1 MTARSSVDAERRK
14 QGQNQ
19 RTRDQR
25 ARRANQQTIAKLGLL
40 PSVKRKVCAVFWGG
54 VICFQR
60 TCISEIF
67 DLCNDEHVLL
77 LSSEKKTKTLEHLE
91 GYI

>member
-1 MTARSSVDAERRK
+1 MTARPSIDAEHRK

-25 ARRANQQTIAKLGLL
+25 ARRANQQTIAKLGLF
-40 PSVKRKVCAVFWGG
+40 PSVKRKVCAVFFGGG

-60 TCISEIF
+60 THISEIF
-67 DLCNDEHVLL
+67 DFYVMMNTCYFCNQ
-77 LSSEKKTKTLEHLE
+77 KKKKRH
-91 GYI
+91 